1 MGDPLFVAIQEAVE
15 LVIQRGIEVRPLGD
29 GFYVRLASKE
39 VAEDMNASVANRSER
54 AW

>member
-1 MGDPLFVAIQEAVE
+1 MNDPLFIAVQEAVE

-29 GFYVRLASKE
+29 GFYIRLASKE
-39 VAEDMNASVANRSER
+39 VAENMDATTVRSER

>member
-29 GFYVRLASKE
+29 GFYVRLASQE
-39 VAEDMNASVANRSER
+39 VADEMDRSAPAPGR
-54 AW
+54 TW